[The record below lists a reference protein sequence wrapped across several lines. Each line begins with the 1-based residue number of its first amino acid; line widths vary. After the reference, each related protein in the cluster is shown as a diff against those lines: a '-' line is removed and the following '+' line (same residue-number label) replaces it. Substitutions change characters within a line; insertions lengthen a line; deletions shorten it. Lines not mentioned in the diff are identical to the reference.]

1 MGQLEITK
9 GAYCTSWVITGIIML
24 SYAGYSFAESKKD
37 YNSPAEDWSSYADTS
52 GILLIL
58 TGVFLILAA
67 ISVFMMWKDDKCT
80 CGLWTGTIQ
89 QKVIAVY
96 AVCVEASGIFL
107 INLGAKFQGE
117 FADPA
122 TDAKTDSLKI
132 FSILAGT
139 FMILG
144 AVILNCSWG
153 MGKDGQKCPTWAQ
166 TGTFVWAMMAG
177 QAFVQ
182 IMPLFEE
189 FNSKNKTMSERQ
201 EYVGIWFIVG
211 GLSALLHS
219 VNAWVTFPPSD
230 IVEQMSA

>member
-1 MGQLEITK
+1 MGQLEVTK
-9 GAYCTSWVITGIIML
+9 GVYCTTWVITGILML
-24 SYAGYSFAESKKD
+24 SWAGVSFAESKKKTLEGLLD
-37 YNSPAEDWSSYADTS
+37 FPDYADTS
-52 GILLIL
+52 GTLLII

-67 ISVFMMWKDDKCT
+67 ISVFMMWKDDKCS
-80 CGLWTGTIQ
+80 CGLWTGTLQ

-96 AVCVEASGIFL
+96 ACCVEASGICL

-117 FADPA
+117 FADS
-122 TDAKTDSLKI
+122 KTEADMKPCKVI
-132 FSILAGT
+132 AILAGT

-166 TGTFVWAMMAG
+166 TGTFVWAMMVG

-182 IMPLFEE
+182 IMPLFEDI
-189 FNSKNKTMSERQ
+189 NNNNKTISERQ